1 MPQDL
6 AWTVQEVV
14 AATRVGRATVYRA
27 ISDGE
32 LRVVRI
38 GRRGRI
44 VVPVASVT
52 EWLERMTAEPSE
64 AKSE

>member
-6 AWTVQEVV
+6 ALTVQEAVQ
-14 AATRVGRATVYRA
+14 ATRVGRTTLYQA

-38 GRRGRI
+38 GRRI
-44 VVPVASVT
+44 VVPVASLN
-52 EWLERMTAEPSE
+52 EWLERRTTASE
-64 AKSE
+64 AANG